1 VTPARFKEMR
11 EELGWTQSALA
22 SALGVSLRSIKYYEA
37 GKVPVSRPVAL
48 LLESVHGV
56 SHAQG

>member
-1 VTPARFKEMR
+1 MTPERFKEMR

-22 SALGVSLRSIKYYEA
+22 SALGVTPRAIRYYEA
-37 GKVPVSRPVAL
+37 GQRVVPRPVAL

-56 SHAQG
+56 AHAQG

>member
-1 VTPARFKEMR
+1 MTPAKFRELR

-22 SALGVSLRSIKYYEA
+22 SALGVTPRAVRYYEA
-37 GKVPVSRPVAL
+37 GQRTVPRPVAL

-56 SHAQG
+56 SVNG